1 VDCRPV
7 QDALS
12 VFVVFACLFFFLAAC
27 TGIAMSFIRQ
37 FWAMIIIMSL
47 SATTFAL
54 GLGIIVPISKD
65 YATHQEL
72 KPHYLTLIWL
82 NFGII
87 FNSVFT
93 YLVCLH
99 YQIVFI
105 FSPAPHG
112 HFEGGHHHDLEAA
125 EYEAELAKM
134 DNEQQIC
141 AMMKEESDSKMI
153 IEMDESSFTVSS
165 IVNPSV
171 LPIPSWL
178 NTPNA
183 SEQDLSKF
191 LPAFS
196 PVDETIPFMD
206 NEEKSLDP
214 DLEFKITRSRERR
227 IIRLSEL

>member
-1 VDCRPV
+1 
-7 QDALS
+7 
-12 VFVVFACLFFFLAAC
+12 
-27 TGIAMSFIRQ
+27 
-37 FWAMIIIMSL
+37 MIIIMSL

-72 KPHYLTLIWL
+72 SNFEKFENRQKCLIFFSFAEPHYLTLIWL

-141 AMMKEESDSKMI
+141 AMMKEEADSKMI

-165 IVNPSV
+165 IGNFERKKKIMNFVCILTNFSSYSQSFGTSYTFMV
-171 LPIPSWL
+171 KH
-178 NTPNA
+178 
-183 SEQDLSKF
+183 SKC
-191 LPAFS
+191 
-196 PVDETIPFMD
+196 
-206 NEEKSLDP
+206 
-214 DLEFKITRSRERR
+214 
-227 IIRLSEL
+227 